1 MPLAAPNHAA
11 VRLTRPAMRHDI
23 HRQALRA
30 AAHVA
35 LALPLLEACTR
46 MPPPPPRAPELE
58 TATPPAAPAPAE
70 PATHASADDPTP
82 ARECTDV
89 LDEAFP
95 QPSDFRADAPAEPQ
109 RMSFVVEAC
118 CVEMLGNLDGQGAAH
133 RWDCCANLPAAA
145 MNDAIGIACTPWGP
159 PVPPAMPG
167 ARVRGRL
174 T

>member
-1 MPLAAPNHAA
+1 
-11 VRLTRPAMRHDI
+11 MRHDI

-46 MPPPPPRAPELE
+46 VPPPQPPAPELE
-58 TATPPAAPAPAE
+58 RAAPSATPAPAE
-70 PATHASADDPTP
+70 PATYASAEVPTP
-82 ARECTDV
+82 PRECSDV

-95 QPSDFRADAPAEPQ
+95 PATDAPSNANAQPQ

-118 CVEMLGNLDGQGAAH
+118 CVEMLADLDGQGAAH

-145 MNDAIGIACTPWGP
+145 MTDAIGIACTPWGP